1 MLDAHPMPADMT
13 VLRARRDRAAAAC
26 RSSGVDALLL
36 SPGPDLT
43 YLSGHRTHPTERLTC
58 LVLTASGGATLI
70 LPELEAPR
78 APANAPGIAVRT
90 WAETDDP
97 IALVRS
103 LVGDGAALAIAD
115 QMWAAFVLRLE
126 RALPRAAMRPASE
139 IMRPLRLRKDH
150 AEIDALRAVGASADR
165 AFARARELD
174 FSGRSE
180 RAVAADLASL
190 LRAEGHDDVGFTIV
204 ASGPNGASPHHE
216 PGSRTIADGD
226 AVVLDF
232 GGTMSHYCSDIT
244 RTVRV
249 GKDGDAEVQRVHD
262 LVRRAQ
268 EAGYAAARAGAP
280 AESVDAAARRVI
292 ADGGYGARFIHRTG
306 HGIGLEGHEHPYLVA
321 GNSERL
327 EPGMAFSIEP
337 GIYLPGRFGVRI
349 EDIVTIGAAGAA
361 EPLNHADRSLATVH

>member
-13 VLRARRDRAAAAC
+13 ALRARRDRAAAAC

-43 YLSGHRTHPTERLTC
+43 YLSGHRMHPTERLTC
-58 LVLTASGGATLI
+58 LVLTASGGATLVA
-70 LPELEAPR
+70 PELEAPR
-78 APANAPGIAVRT
+78 AATSAPGIELSI
-90 WAETDDP
+90 WSETDDP
-97 IALVRS
+97 IAAVRL

-126 RALPRAAMRPASE
+126 RAFPRVAMRPASE
-139 IMRPLRLRKDH
+139 IMRPLRLRKDR

-165 AFARARELD
+165 AFARVRELA
-174 FSGRSE
+174 FAGRSE
-180 RAVAADLASL
+180 REVAADIAAL
-190 LRAEGHDDVGFTIV
+190 LRAEGHDDVSFTIV
-204 ASGPNGASPHHE
+204 ASGPNGASPHHD

-226 AVVLDF
+226 TVVLDF
-232 GGTMSHYCSDIT
+232 GGTMSHYCSDIS
-244 RTVRV
+244 RSVRV
-249 GKDGDAEVQRVHD
+249 GRGPDPEVQRVHD

-292 ADGGYGARFIHRTG
+292 ADGGYGDRFIHRTG

-349 EDIVTIGAAGAA
+349 EDIVTIGAGGEA
-361 EPLNHADRSLATVH
+361 EPLNDADRSLAIVH